1 VVDEGRNQAPGR
13 KREAGSNDNLN
24 VKEGE
29 RAMRGQP
36 VTVDEERCSVCGQCV
51 DICLGGV
58 LQETEGKIEVASPD
72 WCNLCGH
79 CVAVC
84 AADAIQAGT
93 DEPLALPDGKP
104 IAPTQ
109 LMTLIRS
116 RRSTRKFKKD
126 PVPKEL
132 VEQVIEAARYAPTGA
147 NMQGMHFTVVA
158 KPEKID
164 AVRER
169 VVSNLDGRV
178 SEWEALAEAHEKEG
192 TPIPKELQIRVDLR
206 HRYRELVET
215 AKSGQDVIFYDA
227 PVVILLHSDPTAV
240 TPKDDADLMAMC
252 MLLMAES
259 LGLGTCLIGLLTAT
273 AVADQT
279 LGELIHLPEGH
290 RVQAS
295 MILGY
300 PAVAFSNAPGRKP
313 TRVSWML
320 G

>member
-1 VVDEGRNQAPGR
+1 MQE
-13 KREAGSNDNLN
+13 
-24 VKEGE
+24 
-29 RAMRGQP
+29 QP
-36 VTVDEERCSVCGQCV
+36 VTIDEERCTVCGQCV

-58 LQETEGKIEVASPD
+58 LQEAGGKIEVAAPD

-84 AADAIQAGT
+84 ADGAIQAGN
-93 DEPLALPDGKP
+93 DEPLALPEKMP
-104 IAPTQ
+104 VAPEP

-116 RRSTRKFKKD
+116 RRSTRKFKKG
-126 PVPKEL
+126 PVSKEV
-132 VEQVIEAARYAPTGA
+132 VEQVTEAARYAPTGA

-158 KPEKID
+158 NPESID
-164 AVRER
+164 AVRAR

-178 SEWEALAEAHEKEG
+178 GEWEALAEAHEKDG
-192 TPIPKELQIRVDLR
+192 TPISDELQIRVDLR

-215 AKSGQDVIFYDA
+215 AKSGRDVIFYDA
-227 PVVILLHSDPTAV
+227 PAVILLHSDPTAV

-259 LGLGTCLIGLLTAT
+259 QGLGTCLIGLLNAT
-273 AVADQT
+273 AVADET
-279 LGELIHLPEGH
+279 FAELINLPKGH

-313 TRVSWML
+313 TRVSWM
-320 G
+320 